1 MKNQYDPQVLQN
13 GTRIRAEKE
22 ETPQTFEGERP
33 RMAGEMGEF
42 ALQIMSN
49 PDAAKSVGQWNSQ
62 FNQSNEGYDFNQAK
76 MRLTGNHPEQVAQRQ
91 QMMAQAI
98 AQKAKEKE

>member
-1 MKNQYDPQVLQN
+1 MKNQYDPQVLQS
-13 GTRIRAEKE
+13 GSRIRAEKE
-22 ETPQTFEGERP
+22 ETPQGDRP

-49 PDAAKSVGQWNSQ
+49 PDAAKSIGQWNSQ

-91 QMMAQAI
+91 QMMAQAM